1 MKQQQHY
8 YGRVLYDF
16 VAERPDELD
25 CKADEAIIVIAQSNK
40 EWYVAKPIGRLGG
53 PGLIPVSFVQLHD
66 VITNHPIPTKSH
78 HHTPSIATSTTSVSI
93 PNLDEWKQRT
103 QIYEA
108 SSIPLTDRDP
118 QSPLP
123 SSSSMS
129 KCSSEQHG
137 RRYSS
142 ALNQLAHPSPSPP
155 FSHHQPK
162 STSAPLS
169 NPRRNSEFVVIK
181 NRTSP
186 TTHKQQ
192 QSSVVTATPTVV
204 DITVNSFIMEGDE
217 YWFVLYA
224 TVNNGKHRILY
235 RTYERK

>member
-1 MKQQQHY
+1 MKQQQHH

-16 VAERPDELD
+16 VAERSDELD

-66 VITNHPIPTKSH
+66 VITNHPISTKSH
-78 HHTPSIATSTTSVSI
+78 HHTPSMVTSVTPVSI
-93 PNLDEWKQRT
+93 PNLDEWKQQT

-108 SSIPLTDRDP
+108 SSIPLTHDDP

-129 KCSSEQHG
+129 KCSSDQHN

-142 ALNQLAHPSPSPP
+142 ALNQLTHPSSP
-155 FSHHQPK
+155 HHHHHPPK
-162 STSAPLS
+162 SASTPFS

-181 NRTSP
+181 NRSSHSTP
-186 TTHKQQ
+186 KQQ
-192 QSSVVTATPTVV
+192 QSSVTMDTSMVV
-204 DITVNSFIMEGDE
+204 EITVNSFIMEGDE

-224 TVNNGKHRILY
+224 TVSNGKHRILY
-235 RTYERK
+235 RTYDRK